1 MRPGSDELKS
11 VLADGSFTKRLLVDA
26 FNGADRTLYDIGND
40 NWELKWDREGNL
52 KSAGFIRL
60 VHSTPD
66 GTSISPTAISDPLA
80 PYGQEV
86 NVLLEVLAGSF
97 AETVQIGHYR
107 IAAVPLAQDE
117 HGVFLGQQIVTSS
130 LVDLTIEDRL
140 SRLARRGFRSEENPA
155 STSAWA
161 ELARISGMQVL
172 ASVADVTLPTDLVY
186 PAVKGGR
193 LAAVKTIAGL
203 LGGDEYTTPDG
214 ALSVV
219 PATPGSPVG
228 ALVLGEEGTIVG
240 DDGGMDSTEVYNV
253 VVGQFEDDERIPIVK
268 IWTADDELSPEVIP
282 ENTYYHR
289 NSAIKTDVAA
299 QAEVEAVGAIVSRP
313 AKRILVQCILNPL
326 IEIGDVLEVGRRD
339 GSTLLGQVVRYRY
352 GSANLMTVEMD
363 VV

>member
-11 VLADGSFTKRLLVDA
+11 VLADGSFTKRLIVDA
-26 FNGADRTLYDIGND
+26 FNGAERTLYDIGND
-40 NWELKWDREGNL
+40 AWELKWDREGNL
-52 KSAGFIRL
+52 KSTGSIRL

-66 GTSISPTAISDPLA
+66 GTSISPSAITDPLA

-86 NVLLEVLAGSF
+86 NVLLEVSAGDF
-97 AETVQIGHYR
+97 TETVQVGHYR
-107 IAAVPLAQDE
+107 IASVPLAQDE
-117 HGVFLGQQIVTSS
+117 YADFSDRQIVTSS
-130 LVDLTIEDRL
+130 MVDLTLEDRL
-140 SRLARRGFRSEENPA
+140 SLLARRGFRSEENPA

-172 ASVADVTLPTDLVY
+172 QSVADVTLPTDLVY
-186 PAVKGGR
+186 TAVKGGR

-203 LGGDEYTTPDG
+203 LGGTEYTTPDG

-219 PATPGSPVG
+219 SSTPGSSVG
-228 ALVLGEEGTIVG
+228 ALVIGEEGTIVG

-268 IWTADDELSPEVIP
+268 VWIADGELSPEVIP
-282 ENTYYHR
+282 ENTYYHQ
-289 NSAIKTDVAA
+289 NSAIKTDVDAI
-299 QAEVEAVGAIVSRP
+299 AEVASVGAIVSRP
-313 AKRILVQCILNPL
+313 AKRVLVQCILNPL
-326 IEIGDVLEVGRRD
+326 IEAGDVLEVGRRD
-339 GSTLLGQVVRYRY
+339 GTTFLGQVVRYRY